1 MELRRRVNFGKI
13 YFALYF
19 VALSIYFLV
28 GLKPAEAANIES
40 RILIP
45 SIGLVSDVERLEL
58 ENSELST
65 PDEIVGSF
73 SRNKNKTLLIG
84 HSSTVF
90 ADLKDVKIGDEIIYR
105 DLAYRVS
112 GIVLTLVLVIVLTIL
127 RIVLASVLVVILHF
141 VLVLVHIIVIFR
153 HVKYLLSCSQ
163 QIAAS
168 LTTTLVWF
176 QTQKL
181 FTKFIF

>member
-1 MELRRRVNFGKI
+1 MLQAIHNETNPTKKRGR
-13 YFALYF
+13 FARPQAPY
-19 VALSIYFLV
+19 
-28 GLKPAEAANIES
+28 
-40 RILIP
+40 LI
-45 SIGLVSDVERLEL
+45 S
-58 ENSELST
+58 
-65 PDEIVGSF
+65 
-73 SRNKNKTLLIG
+73 
-84 HSSTVF
+84 VF
-90 ADLKDVKIGDEIIYR
+90 AILTI
-105 DLAYRVS
+105 S
-112 GIVLTLVLVIVLTIL
+112 GIVLTLVLVIVLTIF

-181 FTKFIF
+181 FTKFDF